1 MVRKVPL
8 PRGAALKSNIR
19 YFRKILSQ
27 GFCKLK
33 YVPGLTINSFFLP
46 DNNTGGPSTGQ
57 VYIQLQLGIETQ
69 LVVVGL
75 QI

>member
-1 MVRKVPL
+1 M
-8 PRGAALKSNIR
+8 
-19 YFRKILSQ
+19 Q
-27 GFCKLK
+27 
-33 YVPGLTINSFFLP
+33 INSRAHNKLILLP

-57 VYIQLQLGIETQ
+57 AYIQLQLGIETQ

>member
-1 MVRKVPL
+1 MVWKVPL
-8 PRGAALKSNIR
+8 PRGTALKSNIR
-19 YFRKILSQ
+19 YFRKIINLSL
-27 GFCKLK
+27 GKLD
-33 YVPGLTINSFFLP
+33 LTINSFFLP

>member
-1 MVRKVPL
+1 MFMQ
-8 PRGAALKSNIR
+8 II
-19 YFRKILSQ
+19 F
-27 GFCKLK
+27 
-33 YVPGLTINSFFLP
+33 PGLTIKSFFLP

-57 VYIQLQLGIETQ
+57 AYIQLQLGIETQ